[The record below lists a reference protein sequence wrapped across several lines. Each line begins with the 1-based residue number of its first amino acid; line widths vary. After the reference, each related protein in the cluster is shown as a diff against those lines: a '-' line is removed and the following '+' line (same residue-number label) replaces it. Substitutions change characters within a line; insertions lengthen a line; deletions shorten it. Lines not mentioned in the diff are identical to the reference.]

1 MDCHNVCDDNEEGK
15 NDTMVAINRTCSP
28 LENKQVEDL
37 KKKDIMDCHNVC
49 DDHLCCF
56 THDDDLNC
64 KDEISD
70 KCDLYKPC
78 EVLMETSK
86 QKYQIE
92 NITIQEAVNQ
102 SSKHCTFPEINN
114 DIEYSACYSIC
125 SPYLCC
131 WSENNNCNKPGD
143 DV

>member
-1 MDCHNVCDDNEEGK
+1 MNDIRPQWFRRYNNEEGK
-15 NDTMVAINRTCSP
+15 NETLVAINKTYNP

-64 KDEISD
+64 IKMRYVTIVDFT
-70 KCDLYKPC
+70 KPC
-78 EVLMETSK
+78 EVLMEISK

-92 NITIQEAVNQ
+92 NITIQEAVKQ
-102 SSKHCTFPEINN
+102 SSKHCTSPEINN

-131 WSENNNCNKPGD
+131 
-143 DV
+143 